1 MELPINDK
9 ELGTIISAMRLGGD
23 AALYQ
28 KLKRIKDIRDAN
40 PGGPYK
46 KLPVKNLELLFNGFF
61 KRDCKRDWR

>member
-9 ELGTIISAMRLGGD
+9 ELGTIISAMCLGGD

-46 KLPVKNLELLFNGFF
+46 KIAREDYGIVM
-61 KRDCKRDWR
+61 